1 MKGFSA
7 LNNGLLVVVALI
19 ISRGSPPGV
28 AGV

>member
-1 MKGFSA
+1 MKGFNA
-7 LNNGLLVVVALI
+7 LNNSLLVVVALI

>member
-1 MKGFSA
+1 MKGFSTRRD
-7 LNNGLLVVVALI
+7 GLLVIVALI

>member
-1 MKGFSA
+1 MKGFDT